1 MNPTPDRLPEP
12 AASARTCPWC
22 AESIP
27 AAARL
32 CPRCRQWLTWRSWR
46 HPMVNLG
53 VGLAGLLGACLIL
66 SLTVFTALGHLINAP
81 PFYQEHP
88 DALAVLSSHYHWV
101 QTKDGPRL
109 FVTGI
114 LTNRSEF
121 AWRDIEFE
129 CRFYDAAGQLIDAAS
144 PRSFLT
150 IRTNDDAAFRVTVN
164 PAAPTNAYDHFT
176 LTVTHARNLRAAF

>member
-1 MNPTPDRLPEP
+1 MPYDPLHLYDVPDVLAAQIVDGETTWRGLKNLFLSPDRLSPNERD
-12 AASARTCPWC
+12 SL
-22 AESIP
+22 SDK
-27 AAARL
+27 
-32 CPRCRQWLTWRSWR
+32 
-46 HPMVNLG
+46 
-53 VGLAGLLGACLIL
+53 LAGE
-66 SLTVFTALGHLINAP
+66 NASR
-81 PFYQEHP
+81 
-88 DALAVLSSHYHWV
+88 A
-101 QTKDGPRL
+101 TKT
-109 FVTGI
+109 VTGI

-121 AWRDIEFE
+121 PWRDIEFE